1 MNQSDISNSHLS
13 CLCCRGNNLTTE
25 STLTSLF
32 LSRAAWEG
40 PPEITDLLYCSDCGF
55 RTYRR
60 HLSDTE
66 AKIYYSDYRGKR
78 YVAERSRDEFF
89 YNQSVYDRDEAWM
102 ASPRRQKEMLSF
114 FLQIMPNIQD
124 LNVLDFGGG
133 DGRLIANLECK
144 RRAVFDL
151 TEIAVLPGVEK
162 LTNESDLR
170 QEAWDLIVCAQTL
183 EHISAPD
190 LALERMR
197 DITAKNGYIYVELPD
212 QQWISHAFPGR
223 LRNYILALAFKSR
236 SFHKFLDLYSTAFR
250 VKYGILP
257 PLGFVPMREH
267 VNFFAL
273 DSIIKL
279 GQQLSLELVASQ
291 ISPFCGIQVLFRKY

>member
-13 CLCCRGNNLTTE
+13 CLCCRGKNLTTE

-32 LSRAAWEG
+32 ISRAAWEG
-40 PPEITDLLYCSDCGF
+40 PPEITDLLYCNDCGF

-66 AKIYYSDYRGKR
+66 AKKYYSDYRGKR
-78 YVAERSRDEFF
+78 YVAERSRDEIF

-102 ASPRRQKEMLSF
+102 ASPRRQKEMLNFIS
-114 FLQIMPNIQD
+114 QIIPNTQD
-124 LNVLDFGGG
+124 LKVLDFGGG

-144 RRAVFDL
+144 RRAVFDI
-151 TEIAVLPGVEK
+151 TAISVLPGVEK
-162 LTNESDLR
+162 LTTESELR
-170 QEAWDLIVCAQTL
+170 QEPWDLIVCAQTL
-183 EHISAPD
+183 EHISEPD
-190 LALERMR
+190 LALEKMR
-197 DITAKNGYIYVELPD
+197 DITAKDGYIYVELPD

-223 LRNYILALAFKSR
+223 LRNYILALALRSR

-250 VKYGILP
+250 VKFGVLP

-267 VNFFAL
+267 VNFFTL
-273 DSIIKL
+273 NSIIKL
-279 GQQLSLELVASQ
+279 GQPLSLKTEASK
-291 ISPFCGIQVLFRKY
+291 ISSCCGTQVMFRKH